1 METII
6 KQAREVGTSAGVL
19 LPRRWLNK
27 EVIVTLYQPSFEEL
41 AKEAFEILVKHKL
54 NEDVLGIYLY
64 GSYAREENEPESDID
79 ILVITG
85 NTSRLIQERNYE
97 LLLIA
102 KDKLLKNL
110 RKSLAYQWMIREA
123 RAIIDKNLL
132 ENMRKQ
138 MPVLNVQEQLSEI
151 RSVTRINRDII
162 GTCEENCMDVPDGIV
177 YSLVLRLR
185 ELYLMW
191 LLKKNQEY
199 MKREFIRKIGKEAYD
214 AYKRV
219 KNDEEELG
227 VAPDKAQKVLQLI
240 EKWQKELKE

>member
-41 AKEAFEILVKHKL
+41 
-54 NEDVLGIYLY
+54 
-64 GSYAREENEPESDID
+64 
-79 ILVITG
+79 
-85 NTSRLIQERNYE
+85 
-97 LLLIA
+97 A

-151 RSVTRINRDII
+151 RSVTRINQDII
-162 GTCEENCMDVPDGIV
+162 KTCEENCMDV
-177 YSLVLRLR
+177 
-185 ELYLMW
+185 
-191 LLKKNQEY
+191 
-199 MKREFIRKIGKEAYD
+199 
-214 AYKRV
+214 
-219 KNDEEELG
+219 
-227 VAPDKAQKVLQLI
+227 
-240 EKWQKELKE
+240 